1 MKTKLKFDMDKVK
14 EFGKEHGEK
23 FGLAL
28 AVLILGSFIVK
39 AVSRDRL
46 PEQLEPDKIVNQSHA
61 ADAKIKSV
69 PTPPPGQ
76 EVVPIKLGQ
85 VGNEI
90 GFGPKGVDVLELTR
104 QPIQDPVK
112 RVDPSLFAVEEL
124 RAVPF
129 RGAIT
134 MNAAAGGIAPAP
146 GPAPAGP
153 AAAPAP
159 GLVPGRAPA
168 PGRGVRG
175 AAARLGTHR
184 PSLRRA
190 SGSRAPRPMPRHRVL
205 QPFPPDF
212 HQPGPPSSGFAE
224 GHYGIV
230 ITGLIPDQAQREE
243 YARRFK
249 NARRGVM
256 VEGAAA
262 GGRGRD
268 RAEIEADSPQ
278 FVWSFLERTD
288 TTAGTTIVLDF
299 GDTQGVGHDRSQ
311 PDKALSDATRKQV
324 TELGLHPAIRV
335 ALEKEEHSW
344 AVNANEVVDKNYLSD
359 PWFSWELPPVLLR
372 DWGAEAAHLPQI
384 PLAAVAVAPGEA
396 QPAVQRRPAGDD
408 FSQTGCGGSRA
419 GDTGRSTGAQR
430 RCRAAARPAPTRP
443 AQADEVPYKLFRFVD
458 LNVEPGHAYQYRVRM
473 LLRNPNFGLEKQ
485 VLLKPDTTQMIAY
498 RQTPWSEMSPSVVI
512 PPNTRLVG
520 GSIDRPKHKEETAK
534 VGIFTFD
541 MVQAVELIKE
551 FDTELGALV
560 GTTVPDQTIK
570 GFADPVTRQIRDVTG
585 DFRSPA
591 VLLDM
596 RGDDEKLPG
605 AAGLTDPGEMLLL
618 DDIDHPES
626 ARLIVVNEAKDKPII
641 DKWKKL
647 HEPPAAPAAAAP
659 GGLGVPAATQKPAG
673 GLVPGGGL
681 LPPRNNNTPRRPT
694 GR

>member
-1 MKTKLKFDMDKVK
+1 MKAKLKFDMDKVK

-39 AVSRDRL
+39 AVSRERL
-46 PEQLEPDKIVNQSHA
+46 PDTLEPDKIVAQSHA

-69 PTPPPGQ
+69 PTPPSGVD
-76 EVVPIKLGQ
+76 VVPIKLSQ
-85 VGNEI
+85 VGNEV
-90 GFGPKGVDVLELTR
+90 GFGPKGVEIGDLIK
-104 QPIQDPVK
+104 QPIEDPVK
-112 RVDPSLFAVEEL
+112 RVDPTMLRVEEL

-129 RGAIT
+129 RGGIT
-134 MNAAAGGIAPAP
+134 VNAAAGGILGGPPGAGLPGPVAAPA
-146 GPAPAGP
+146 A
-153 AAAPAP
+153 AP
-159 GLVPGRAPA
+159 GLVPGRGPA
-168 PGRGVRG
+168 AGRGVRG
-175 AAARLGTHR
+175 AAGR
-184 PSLRRA
+184 PPVV
-190 SGSRAPRPMPRHRVL
+190 GAPAGGLNGAVANAAAAGP
-205 QPFPPDF
+205 QPFPADF

-278 FVWSFLERTD
+278 YVWCWLERTD
-288 TTAGTTIVLDF
+288 TTEGKTTLLDF
-299 GDTQGVGHDRSQ
+299 GDTQEVVHAVQQ
-311 PDKALSDATRKQV
+311 PDETLKNDAKKQV
-324 TELGLHPAIRV
+324 KELGMSPKTRM
-335 ALEKEEHSW
+335 ALETEQHRW
-344 AVNANEVVDKNYLSD
+344 AVNASEVVDKSYLSD

-384 PLAAVAVAPGEA
+384 PLAAPVALAPGEA
-396 QPAVQRRPAGDD
+396 QPAGNGAQPGGNDFDKPDAAGA
-408 FSQTGCGGSRA
+408 GAGARA
-419 GDTGRSTGAQR
+419 GAGPVRRHDMTMTGGGQAGIK
-430 RCRAAARPAPTRP
+430 

-473 LLRNPNFGLEKQ
+473 LLRNPNFGLEAQ
-485 VLLKPDTTQMIAY
+485 VLLKPDTARVAY
-498 RQTPWSEMSPSVVI
+498 RPTPWSEVSASVVI
-512 PPNTRLVG
+512 PPNTRLLG
-520 GSIDRPKHKEETAK
+520 GSIDRPKHKEDTAK
-534 VGIFTFD
+534 IGIFTFD
-541 MVQAVELIKE
+541 VAQAVELIKQ

-560 GTTVPDQTIK
+560 GTSVPEQTIK

-591 VLLDM
+591 VLLDL

-605 AAGLTDPGEMLLL
+605 AGGLTDPGEMLLL

-626 ARLIVVNEAKDKPII
+626 ARLIVVNEAKDKSTI
-641 DKWKKL
+641 DHWKKL
-647 HEPPAAPAAAAP
+647 YEPPAAPAAAAP
-659 GGLGVPAATQKPAG
+659 GGLGVPAGPAKPAT
-673 GLVPGGGL
+673 PGGGL
-681 LPPRNNNTPRRPT
+681 LPPRAGQTPRRPT